1 MQKTLSD
8 LCVMVTRPKP
18 QGQILCEKIKT
29 LGGVPVYLPTI
40 EIMPPE
46 NTTILKEQ
54 IAQLDQY
61 DLIIFISPQAVSQ
74 SIPLIRKHW
83 PMPPAKLKFLA
94 TGQGTANAL
103 HTAGFST
110 VIFPPEEWSTEG
122 LLKLPILQNIS
133 QQKIALVRGEGGRE
147 LLADTLKARGANVTH
162 FIAYRRTV
170 PSLEKSESYA
180 SLLQQQKIDII
191 VCTSGESLHNLITLV
206 GVANKSFL
214 QDVALVVVSQRL
226 VLLAK
231 ELQFTQVFLA
241 GNASHNMIIDSLE
254 SYAKHHKR
262 KSS

>member
-8 LCVMVTRPKP
+8 VSVMVTRPKP
-18 QGQILCEKIKT
+18 QGQMLSEKIKA
-29 LGGVPVYLPTI
+29 LGGAPVYLPTI

-54 IAQLDQY
+54 IGQLDQY

-74 SIPLIRKHW
+74 STSLIREHW
-83 PMPPAKLKFLA
+83 PTLPDKLKVLA

-103 HTAGFST
+103 HAAGFPT

-133 QQKIALVRGEGGRE
+133 GQKIALVRGEGGRE

-170 PSLEKSESYA
+170 PSFEKSESYI
-180 SLLQQQKIDII
+180 SLLQQRKIDII

-226 VLLAK
+226 VQLAT

-241 GNASHNMIIDSLE
+241 ANASHSAIIDTLE
-254 SYAKHHKR
+254 VYAKHHKR
-262 KSS
+262 KS